1 METASNQFKEFA
13 ELKVHLADC
22 KGSNGQS
29 LQNHMIKVLEHIVV
43 HCPQDALNKFE
54 EISYL
59 IKNQDTLAIEDWLKV
74 NDNRE
79 YSKPAQKA
87 SKDATAE

>member
-1 METASNQFKEFA
+1 METANNQFKEFS
-13 ELKVHLADC
+13 ELKLHLAEC

-29 LQNHMIKVLEHIVV
+29 LDKHMTKVLEHIVV

-59 IKNQDTLAIEDWLKV
+59 IKSNDSLAIEDWLKV

-79 YSKPAQKA
+79 YSKP
-87 SKDATAE
+87 S